1 MAPKRVR
8 ACNLLDELATA
19 SGSFRVKD
27 QMMLKVQRDIDHAN
41 VTNNITI
48 LSVLHQEYPCR
59 IGTCSSPMELTCS
72 ELIASEVLPS
82 GVVKPLLYPGAIGR
96 AIINNKLIPKYKN
109 LLDAYNLNNLKQAPS
124 TTDLQYLEVLAG
136 SYLAVAGAILGYF
149 QSRRLGLFGMLL
161 LIWGLSSEP
170 RISKGHG
177 ELKGHKIDICI
188 YYPTM
193 TIVFLSAFLSIRAAV
208 KKTAS
213 CFKWTFLKSKYK

>member
-72 ELIASEVLPS
+72 ELIASEVLLS
-82 GVVKPLLYPGAIGR
+82 GVVKPLLYP
-96 AIINNKLIPKYKN
+96 
-109 LLDAYNLNNLKQAPS
+109 DAYNLNNLKEAPS

-208 KKTAS
+208 KKIAS

>member
-1 MAPKRVR
+1 MAYSK
-8 ACNLLDELATA
+8 AKALARII
-19 SGSFRVKD
+19 SFICSRIFFF
-27 QMMLKVQRDIDHAN
+27 L
-41 VTNNITI
+41 I
-48 LSVLHQEYPCR
+48 LFQIPLFRYPCR

-96 AIINNKLIPKYKN
+96 AIINNKRIPKYKN

-136 SYLAVAGAILGYF
+136 SYLAVSGAILGYF
-149 QSRRLGLFGMLL
+149 QSRKLGLFGMLL

-177 ELKGHKIDICI
+177 EFKGHKIDISI

-193 TIVFLSAFLSIRAAV
+193 TIVVLSAFLSIRAIV
-208 KKTAS
+208 KKIVS